1 LKATI
6 SGVSVIKQLIPQQEE
21 EDDDHTDVF
30 RPSDGGI
37 DHREEGMGLS
47 FGPGEGTIE
56 EQPEPD
62 SRDFEHDEDYE
73 DEEDDQVADTLLDQ
87 ETLEQPKR
95 PSMRRPTL
103 GELSEMRMKVP
114 RVSISVDPAAVS
126 PHMPQTSPQSKPKM
140 KRLMSQ
146 VFSRRDKRYPGLG
159 FVSRCM
165 GRARKSRVDSQV
177 KQQLDEWQDHR
188 YVNHTDAFVN
198 ENYIKAF
205 LHVVCIE
212 RSSNGSSC
220 RNRFFRCHEFRT

>member
-1 LKATI
+1 M
-6 SGVSVIKQLIPQQEE
+6 
-21 EDDDHTDVF
+21 
-30 RPSDGGI
+30 
-37 DHREEGMGLS
+37 DHREEGIGLS

-62 SRDFEHDEDYE
+62 SRDFEDDEFE

-87 ETLEQPKR
+87 RDRDEALEQPKR
-95 PSMRRPTL
+95 PSTRRPTL
-103 GELSEMRMKVP
+103 GELSEMRMKVPP

-126 PHMPQTSPQSKPKM
+126 PHMPKASPQSKPKM

-188 YVNHTDAFVN
+188 
-198 ENYIKAF
+198 
-205 LHVVCIE
+205 
-212 RSSNGSSC
+212 
-220 RNRFFRCHEFRT
+220 